1 MDIEF
6 LFLLLI
12 GYQTSYWIS
21 YWILQF
27 YKSSKLKEKVTI
39 NMENKEPITNKNQ
52 NIKTSKS
59 DESLPNYSDIN
70 TNKFH
75 EFMNTV
81 KEVSDKN
88 LPFLPDKKYD
98 YIILDV
104 LDVISSVE
112 DEQMKPVYLD
122 LTQIKYYLDNLF
134 EICDMLLKLRINY
147 KNICQKRYN
156 KITNRPS
163 SPQSFDKKF
172 RKSLN
177 QSCKKFTKEN
187 EELKTKLE
195 DYITIFKCQR
205 DNLILSHKN
214 QV

>member
-1 MDIEF
+1 MEIEF
-6 LFLLLI
+6 LFLLIFGCHISCCINYLI
-12 GYQTSYWIS
+12 QY
-21 YWILQF
+21 F
-27 YKSSKLKEKVTI
+27 YKPSKLKEKAI
-39 NMENKEPITNKNQ
+39 FSMENVERSDIKKQNEETNKSN
-52 NIKTSKS
+52 
-59 DESLPNYSDIN
+59 EFLPNQKNIN

-81 KEVSDKN
+81 KYVSDKN

-104 LDVISSVE
+104 LDVINSVE
-112 DEQMKPVYLD
+112 HEQIKPLYLD
-122 LTQIKYYLDNLF
+122 LTQIRYYLENLF
-134 EICDMLLKLRINY
+134 EICDILLNLRFNY
-147 KNICQKRYN
+147 KNICQKRYS
-156 KITNRPS
+156 KISNRPS

-187 EELKTKLE
+187 EDLKTKLE

-205 DNLILSHKN
+205 DNLISTHKN